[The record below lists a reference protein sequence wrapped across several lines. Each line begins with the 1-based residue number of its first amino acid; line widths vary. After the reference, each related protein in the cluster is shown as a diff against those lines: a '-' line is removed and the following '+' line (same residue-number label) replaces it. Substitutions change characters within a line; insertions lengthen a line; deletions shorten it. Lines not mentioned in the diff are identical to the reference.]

1 MQHSNTAGCILL
13 KFYIKPQHTANVY
26 NLLYVVSYRNSTSNH
41 NQIRGLR
48 KEPVVVS
55 YRNSTSNHNRI
66 ECTAKSAKVVSYRNS
81 TSNHNSKVTATVNI
95 PVVSYRNS
103 TSNHNNG
110 TDKIVAGQVVSYR
123 NSTSNHNAS
132 TPQTRSL
139 LLYLIEILH
148 QTTTSHLLS
157 TAFICCILSKF
168 YIKPQLCG
176 APSFSVHSC
185 ILSKFYIKPQQR
197 VRHKLGHSVVS
208 YRNSTSNHNRPLL
221 MFLLPLVVSYRNST
235 SNHNEIPGGMQELA
249 VVSYRNSTSNHN
261 SGGSPVAPGGVVSYR
276 NSTSNHNMN
285 ARRQWRFQL
294 YLIEI
299 LHQTTT
305 RRLSGYSRWR
315 CILSKFYIKP
325 QRPALKVDLAQSCI
339 LSKFYIKPQ
348 HRNARGPLICCCILS
363 KFYIK
368 PQREAL
374 EDQSVLKLYLIE
386 ILHQTTTIE
395 VIQIVPFV
403 LYLIEILHQTTTM
416 SYSGNTPSLLYLI
429 EILHQTTTHTV
440 VPSFSSSCIL
450 SKFYIKPQQCD
461 VQ

>member
-81 TSNHNSKVTATVNI
+81 TSNHNSI
-95 PVVSYRNS
+95 SYSFGDPGVVSYRNS
-103 TSNHNNG
+103 TSNHNRWSTKPG
-110 TDKIVAGQVVSYR
+110 STKLYLIEILHQTTTVKRLLLPDERCILSKFYIKPQPGGSPVAPGGVVSYR
-123 NSTSNHNAS
+123 NSTSNHN
-132 TPQTRSL
+132 R
-139 LLYLIEILH
+139 
-148 QTTTSHLLS
+148 
-157 TAFICCILSKF
+157 
-168 YIKPQLCG
+168 
-176 APSFSVHSC
+176 
-185 ILSKFYIKPQQR
+185 QR
-197 VRHKLGHSVVS
+197 KNGRGYNVVS

-450 SKFYIKPQQCD
+450 SKFYIKPQRGDASECL
-461 VQ
+461 